1 MVSTVQDVGSC
12 VKGKGFCYCHNGPC
26 KLPSSDGLILFTA
39 GFVCKA
45 NSAQNGR
52 RWVVDPLS
60 VDSSSRS
67 TFESTL
73 AVLKS
78 TRPTFFCSKT
88 CLEQSY
94 LKSISKMFLK
104 QLDCVFHQQ
113 LSPKTLLES
122 KWIPWLRAPCKKN
135 SGEGK
140 QEGPAK
146 SPKDCFWVSVLWV
159 SGLGVN
165 A

>member
-78 TRPTFFCSKT
+78 TRPTFF
-88 CLEQSY
+88 
-94 LKSISKMFLK
+94 
-104 QLDCVFHQQ
+104 
-113 LSPKTLLES
+113 LLENV
-122 KWIPWLRAPCKKN
+122 L
-135 SGEGK
+135 G
-140 QEGPAK
+140 AK
-146 SPKDCFWVSVLWV
+146 LLEKH
-159 SGLGVN
+159 
-165 A
+165 